1 MASSEVEALYKT
13 REIADR
19 LGNRKEFKIDM
30 EAAEP
35 IYPIE
40 ELDGLMPVDLKQNF
54 DPKYLISR
62 LVDNSE
68 FHEFKENYGKS
79 LVTGFAKLYGNDV
92 GIIANNGVLFSEAAL
107 KGAHFIELCSQ
118 RNIPLIFLQNI
129 TGFMVGKK
137 YEAEGIAKNGA
148 KLVTAVSTT
157 HVPKL
162 TLIFGASYGAGN
174 YGMCGRAY
182 SPNYL
187 FSWPNSR
194 TSVMGGDQAAGV
206 LTTIKRQ
213 ASKGKADEDELK
225 KLFDTTKVKI
235 DKEGTVYYSSARL
248 WDDGV
253 ILPSDSRKVLGFCLA
268 TALQNFEPR
277 NEKRS
282 FGVFRM

>member
-1 MASSEVEALYKT
+1 
-13 REIADR
+13 
-19 LGNRKEFKIDM
+19 
-30 EAAEP
+30 
-35 IYPIE
+35 
-40 ELDGLMPVDLKQNF
+40 MPADLKQNF
-54 DPKYLISR
+54 DPKHLIAR
-62 LVDNSE
+62 LVDRSE

-79 LVTGFAKLYGNDV
+79 LVTGFASIYGNEV
-92 GIIANNGVLFSEAAL
+92 GIVANNGVLFSEAAL
-107 KGAHFIELCSQ
+107 KGAHFIELCCQ
-118 RNIPLIFLQNI
+118 RNVPLLFLQNI

-148 KLVTAVSTT
+148 KLVTAVSTA

-182 SPNYL
+182 SPNFL

-206 LTTIKRQ
+206 MTTIKRQ
-213 ASKGKADEDELK
+213 AAKGKADEAELTRLYDSMK
-225 KLFDTTKVKI
+225 AKFE
-235 DKEGTVYYSSARL
+235 KEGSVYYSSARL

-268 TALQNFEPR
+268 AAVHRFEPVT
-277 NEKRS
+277 EKRS